1 MTGKISFVATPI
13 GNLKDITIRAVD
25 TLTEADAI
33 ICEDTRVS
41 SKLLTTLGI
50 SKTLISVHEHSTDA
64 KLEALVREAAAGKHY
79 AYVCDA
85 GTPGMNDPGGK
96 LAEVAFDA
104 GVTVVPIP
112 GPSALT
118 AAISSCG
125 FPMDEFVYVGFAPH
139 KKGRKTFFEEM
150 ASRKSP
156 TIFLEST
163 HRIEKAMEQL
173 AEALDPHRLIYIG
186 RELTKMH
193 ETIYRGIVQQVRTEL
208 IQTSTKGEFILII
221 GPQSK

>member
-13 GNLKDITIRAVD
+13 GNLKDVTIRAVD
-25 TLTEADAI
+25 TMTEADAI

-50 SKTLISVHEHSTDA
+50 SKPLISVHEHSTDA

-79 AYVCDA
+79 AYLCDA

-96 LAEVAFDA
+96 LAECAFA
-104 GVTVVPIP
+104 TGVTVIPIP

-125 FPMDEFVYVGFAPH
+125 FAMDEFTYVGFAPH

-150 ASRKSP
+150 AARKTPS
-156 TIFLEST
+156 IFLEST
-163 HRIEKAMEQL
+163 HRILKAMEQL
-173 AEALDPHRLIYIG
+173 AEALDPQRLVYIG

-193 ETIYRGIVQQVRTEL
+193 ETIYRGTLAEVTKALE
-208 IQTSTKGEFILII
+208 QTSTKGEFILII
-221 GPQSK
+221 GPHIK